1 MLKQNRDPW
10 MIQTMTEREAVGF
23 YDREFYIFSNFAATE
38 IVYDDTRYPTTEHAY
53 QALKFRE
60 TNPDI
65 FRMILE
71 APSPHEAKKLAA
83 RAHRHQDPEWESKKL
98 EVMEALLRE
107 KLERHSYVAKKL
119 LQSSGHEICEDSPY
133 DSYWGI
139 GPDGSGANHLGK
151 LWIKLR
157 AELEDR
163 TQSETN
169 IFLESITA
177 QVNRNPHLRA
187 ARIIVQALTEVAH
200 VRQDVKGARQRG
212 YGYCATHMGIIK
224 RHLESVLL
232 NVYGQEKLVALVS
245 SCTAG
250 PHLKDEH
257 SAELLTELLLEW
269 TPHILL
275 RFRKPIS
282 EYYQGD
288 VDEGIDIPEEL
299 SKK

>member
-10 MIQTMTEREAVGF
+10 MIQTMAERKAVGF

-38 IVYDDTRYPTTEHAY
+38 IVYDDITYPTTEHAY

-83 RAHRHQDPEWESKKL
+83 RARKRQDPEWESKKL

-107 KLERHSYVAKKL
+107 KLKRHPYVAKKL
-119 LQSSGHEICEDSPY
+119 LQTSGHTIYEDSPY

-139 GPDGSGANHLGK
+139 GKDGSGENHLGK
-151 LWIKLR
+151 LWSKLR

-163 TQSETN
+163 TQNETS
-169 IFLESITA
+169 IFWESVTA

-187 ARIIVQALTEVAH
+187 PRIIVQALTEVAH
-200 VRQDVKGARQRG
+200 VRQDVKGARERG
-212 YGYCATHMGIIK
+212 YGYCATHMGNVK
-224 RHLESVLL
+224 RHLEAVLL
-232 NVYGQEKLVALVS
+232 NVYGQEKLLALVS
-245 SCTAG
+245 CCTAG
-250 PHLKDEH
+250 SHLQDEH
-257 SAELLTELLLEW
+257 SAELVTELLLEW

-282 EYYQGD
+282 EYYQDDADKEID
-288 VDEGIDIPEEL
+288 VPEEL

>member
-38 IVYDDTRYPTTEHAY
+38 IVYDDITYPTTEHAY

-71 APSPHEAKKLAA
+71 TPSPHEAKKLAA
-83 RAHRHQDPEWESKKL
+83 RARRHQDPEWESKKL
-98 EVMEALLRE
+98 EVMEALLRK
-107 KLERHSYVAKKL
+107 KLKRHSYVAKKL
-119 LQSSGHEICEDSPY
+119 LQTSGHTIYEDSPY

-139 GPDGSGANHLGK
+139 GKDGSGENHLGK
-151 LWIKLR
+151 LWMKLR

-163 TQSETN
+163 MRNETN
-169 IFLESITA
+169 IFLESVKA

-200 VRQDVKGARQRG
+200 VRQDVKGARERG
-212 YGYCATHMGIIK
+212 YGYCATHMGNVK
-224 RHLESVLL
+224 RHLEAVLL
-232 NVYGQEKLVALVS
+232 NVYGQEKLLTLVS
-245 SCTAG
+245 CCTAG
-250 PHLKDEH
+250 SHLKDEH
-257 SAELLTELLLEW
+257 SAEFVTELLLEW

-282 EYYQGD
+282 EYYQDDASKEID
-288 VDEGIDIPEEL
+288 VPKEL
-299 SKK
+299 SEK

>member
-38 IVYDDTRYPTTEHAY
+38 IVYDDVTYPTSEHAY

-65 FRMILE
+65 FRTILS
-71 APSPHEAKKLAA
+71 APSPHEAKKIAA
-83 RAHRHQDPEWESKKL
+83 RARKYQDPEWESKKL

-107 KLERHSYVAKKL
+107 KLKRHSYVAKKL
-119 LQSSGHEICEDSPY
+119 LQTSGHSIYEDSPY

-139 GPDGSGANHLGK
+139 GKDGSGKNNLGK
-151 LWIKLR
+151 LWMKLR
-157 AELEDR
+157 AELADR
-163 TQSETN
+163 MQSETN
-169 IFLESITA
+169 IFWESVKA

-187 ARIIVQALTEVAH
+187 ARIIVQALTEVAY

-212 YGYCATHMGIIK
+212 YGYCATHLGNVK
-224 RHLESVLL
+224 RNLEVILI
-232 NVYGQEKLVALVS
+232 NVYSQEKLLALVNC
-245 SCTAG
+245 CTAG
-250 PHLKDEH
+250 SPVKDED
-257 SAELLTELLLEW
+257 SAEFLTELLLEW

-275 RFRKPIS
+275 KLRKPIS
-282 EYYQGD
+282 EYYS
-288 VDEGIDIPEEL
+288 E
-299 SKK
+299 K

>member
-10 MIQTMTEREAVGF
+10 MIQTMAELNAVGF

-38 IVYDDTRYPTTEHAY
+38 IVYDDITYPTTEHAY

-83 RAHRHQDPEWESKKL
+83 RARKRQDPEWESKKL

-107 KLERHSYVAKKL
+107 KLKRHPYVAKKL
-119 LQSSGHEICEDSPY
+119 LQTSGHTIYEDSPY

-139 GPDGSGANHLGK
+139 GKDGSGENHLGK
-151 LWIKLR
+151 LWSKLR

-163 TQSETN
+163 TQNETS
-169 IFLESITA
+169 IFWESVTA

-187 ARIIVQALTEVAH
+187 PRIIVQALTEVAH
-200 VRQDVKGARQRG
+200 VRQDVKGARERG
-212 YGYCATHMGIIK
+212 YGYCATHMGNVK
-224 RHLESVLL
+224 RHLEAVLL
-232 NVYGQEKLVALVS
+232 NVYGPEKLLALVS
-245 SCTAG
+245 CCTAG
-250 PHLKDEH
+250 SHLQDEH
-257 SAELLTELLLEW
+257 SAELVTELLLEW

-275 RFRKPIS
+275 RFRKPIL
-282 EYYQGD
+282 EYYQDDADKEFD
-288 VDEGIDIPEEL
+288 VPEEL
-299 SKK
+299 TKK

>member
-38 IVYDDTRYPTTEHAY
+38 IVYDGVSFPTTEHAY

-65 FRMILE
+65 FRIILS
-71 APSPHEAKKLAA
+71 APSPHEAKKIAA
-83 RAHRHQDPEWESKKL
+83 RARKLQDPEWESKKL

-107 KLERHSYVAKKL
+107 KLKRHSYVAKKL
-119 LQSSGHEICEDSPY
+119 LQTSGHSIYEDSPY

-139 GPDGSGANHLGK
+139 GKDGSGENNLGK
-151 LWIKLR
+151 LWMKLR
-157 AELEDR
+157 AELADR
-163 TQSETN
+163 MQIETN
-169 IFLESITA
+169 IFLESVKA

-187 ARIIVQALTEVAH
+187 ARIIVQALTEVAY

-212 YGYCATHMGIIK
+212 YGYCATHLGNVK
-224 RHLESVLL
+224 RRLEAVLL
-232 NVYGQEKLVALVS
+232 NEYGKEKLSTLVKFCNTGAHTEDS
-245 SCTAG
+245 QST
-250 PHLKDEH
+250 
-257 SAELLTELLLEW
+257 ELLTELLLEW

-275 RFRKPIS
+275 KYQKPIAD
-282 EYYQGD
+282 YYQDPPKG
-288 VDEGIDIPEEL
+288 VNG
-299 SKK
+299 